1 MTQDNLHTKAL
12 SITDIPEIL
21 PLILQLNKDYKEAQM
36 LIYLNEMF
44 EYKTYTCFGL
54 FLKDKLIGVTS
65 GWTTTKLYSGKQLE
79 IDNVIINK
87 QYQSKGYGTF
97 FDNSISDWC
106 KERNYKTIEL
116 NSYVQNSRS
125 HKYYFNQGYEII
137 GYHFEKDL

>member
-1 MTQDNLHTKAL
+1 MKQENLHTKAL

-21 PLILQLNKDYKEAQM
+21 PLVLQLNKDYKEAQM

-44 EYKTYTCFGL
+44 EYETYSCFG
-54 FLKDKLIGVTS
+54 FFIDEELIGVTS

-79 IDNVIINK
+79 IDNVIIDAIH
-87 QYQSKGYGTF
+87 QSKGYGKIMEEQ
-97 FDNSISDWC
+97 ISEWC

-116 NSYVQNSRS
+116 NTYVRNSRS
-125 HKYYFNQGYEII
+125 HKFYFNQGYEII